1 MHFKELQLKNFIP
14 YKGNQTIEFPS
25 DKQRNVLIVF
35 SDNEGGKTSLF
46 NAIRW
51 VLYGKAYTRHKA
63 VIGLHQ
69 IFNKEAIE
77 ERENEFFVRLDYE
90 ADGINFSLKRMA
102 VKKQGV
108 AVPTKD
114 DDFDVSLFLSKN
126 GQEIARTQIDF
137 EINQYLP
144 EQVSRFFLFDGEL
157 LGEYEMLLDE
167 QNDKGKQIKYAIE
180 QVLGVPSLSKGKI
193 DFETLR
199 REANTKY
206 NAEIAKQGNL
216 DRYLEQKKKLYE
228 QENAVKN
235 SLSKSEDQLKEVQ
248 DEKRKIDDEID
259 DLSKSS
265 ELAQELKTNKISA
278 DNYENQIKEI
288 DQKILSLRSDLY
300 KDLLLPKL
308 QILEKQIIDEINPVR
323 VKLQS
328 SGVLKYQID
337 EIQAFI
343 NHGSCSLCEQSSQLN
358 ETHKSLLNEKIQ
370 KLKNTLEN
378 TQPDE
383 LIFTDLGIK
392 LESIRKLMSAGVLQ
406 QINSEK
412 SNKTKCLV
420 QITKLQNRNDEIRL
434 QLDGQ
439 SEEILLKKQKRHD
452 QLIADE
458 ALLKRSIQDQT
469 DTLANLEKQI
479 EANDELISRAADPKT
494 KNSRAALLVDIYKKI
509 ENTFKDSIDNLRER
523 LKFQVQE
530 KASEAFLQLTNQ
542 KRYSGLRIN
551 ANYGLSILDEN
562 GVDVNLRS
570 AGAEQIVALSLID
583 GLSRTGRK
591 AGPVIMDTPFARLDP
606 NHRKNILNY
615 LPKTASQFILFVHEG
630 EVSKESAIQVLSQ
643 KLGMQYEIIRE
654 TVYRSKLV
662 RM

>member
-278 DNYENQIKEI
+278 ENYENQIKEI

-343 NHGSCSLCEQSSQLN
+343 NLGSCSLCEQSSQLN

-434 QLDGQ
+434 HLDGQ